1 MNSDRIIKIENLTFS
16 YDGLR
21 DIYRDFNL
29 TVKKG
34 ELLVLK
40 GKSGSGKSTLFNIVC
55 GVQPF
60 NKFSSG
66 KIYIEQ
72 KELSEIDAKTMATT
86 LGVVFST
93 AQNRIISQTVEQEI
107 FFGLQ
112 NLCVQKDDILKKTD
126 EVLERFKIKQLRKLN
141 PHNLS
146 GGQIELVTI
155 AAVVAMSPKI
165 YLFDEIFS
173 MLDDFNKD
181 NVKKILLELVQ
192 DGATVILAD
201 HTGIL
206 DAAANRVVDL
216 SFGGKDV
223 TV

>member
-1 MNSDRIIKIENLTFS
+1 MNSDTIVKIENLTFS

-21 DIYRDFNL
+21 DIFKDFNL

-34 ELLVLK
+34 ELLILK

-55 GVQPF
+55 GVLAL
-60 NKFSSG
+60 NNFSSG

-72 KELSEIDAKTMATT
+72 KELSEIDAKTMAST

-93 AQNRIISQTVEQEI
+93 PQNRIIAPTVEQEI

-112 NLCVQKDDILKKTD
+112 NLCVEKDVILEKTD
-126 EVLERFKIKQLRKLN
+126 KVLERFKIKKLRELN

-146 GGQIELVTI
+146 GGQVELVTI

-173 MLDDFNKD
+173 MLDELNKD
-181 NVKKILLELVQ
+181 NVKNIVLELVK

-201 HTGIL
+201 HTGVL

>member
-1 MNSDRIIKIENLTFS
+1 MNSDMIVKIENLTFS
-16 YDGLR
+16 YDGKR
-21 DIYRDFNL
+21 NIFKDFNL

-34 ELLVLK
+34 ELLILK

-55 GVQPF
+55 GVQAF
-60 NKFSSG
+60 NNFSSG

-93 AQNRIISQTVEQEI
+93 AQNRIIAPTVEEEI

-112 NLCVQKDDILKKTD
+112 NLCVEKDVILKKTD
-126 EVLERFKIKQLRKLN
+126 KVLERFKIEQLRNLN

-146 GGQIELVTI
+146 GGQVELVTI
-155 AAVVAMSPKI
+155 AAVVALSPRI

-173 MLDDFNKD
+173 MLDEYNKD
-181 NVKKILLELVQ
+181 SVKNIVLELVQ

-201 HTGIL
+201 HTGVL

-216 SFGGKDV
+216 NFGGKDV